1 VTPSAGL
8 LKSSTFR
15 LVAIYLLL
23 FAVSVAAIIGYIYL
37 NTIGILE
44 QQVDETIR
52 SEVLA
57 LAEEYQNDG
66 LHGVN
71 EMISHR
77 TANDSSTIYI
87 LTDAANQYVSGNMQN
102 LPAAVSGSE
111 GWVDF
116 PLTVIRGGNK
126 LQHSGRAYHVAL
138 AGNYHVLVGRDVDEL
153 RQYGAVIRQALYIAL
168 ALALLLGLGGGVL
181 ISRNFLR
188 RVNAITDTS
197 RGIMDGDMSRRMP
210 LLGTGD
216 ELDRLSMSLNQM
228 LDQIERLMKGMREVS
243 SNVSHDLR
251 TPLTRLRARAESALR
266 TENASE
272 YKAALE
278 STLDESD
285 QLLNIFNA
293 LLSISRAEAGQ
304 MRENFGFVDAGDILQ
319 EVAELYEPI
328 VEDAGGELL
337 FEMPREPLRVH
348 ADRQLLA
355 QTISN
360 LIDNALKY
368 GHGDSGPHITIS
380 GDVIRH
386 QIELTVADRGPGIA
400 VEDRERV
407 KERFVRLDQS
417 RNLPG
422 SGLGLSLVNSV
433 AKLHNGSLVLEDNH
447 PGLRAKIVLPQ
458 AMAIG

>member
-1 VTPSAGL
+1 MTPNAGL

-44 QQVDETIR
+44 RQVDDTIR

-66 LHGVN
+66 VEGVN
-71 EMISHR
+71 DLINRR
-77 TANDSSTIYI
+77 TANDSSTIY
-87 LTDAANQYVSGNMQN
+87 LLAGPGNQYVSGNMQK
-102 LPAAVSGSE
+102 LPAGVEGDQ

-116 PLTVIRGGNK
+116 PLTVIRGGK
-126 LQHSGRAYHVAL
+126 TLQHTGRAYHISL
-138 AGNYHVLVGRDVDEL
+138 AGDYRVLVGRDIDEL
-153 RQYGAVIRQALYIAL
+153 RQYGDVIRQALYIAL

-210 LLGTGD
+210 LHGTGD

-228 LDQIERLMKGMREVS
+228 LDQIERLMRGMREVT

-266 TENASE
+266 TGNAEE
-272 YKAALE
+272 YKAALAN
-278 STLDESD
+278 TLDDSD
-285 QLLNIFNA
+285 QLLGIFNS

-304 MRENFGFVDAGDILQ
+304 MRENFALVDAAEVLQ
-319 EVAELYEPI
+319 DVAELYEPI
-328 VEDAGGELL
+328 VEDAGGQLL
-337 FEMPREPLRVH
+337 FEPPARPLRVH

-355 QTISN
+355 QTVSN

-368 GHGDSGPHITIS
+368 GHGESGPHITIS
-380 GDVIRH
+380 GQVIGH
-386 QIELTVADRGPGIA
+386 QIELAVADRGPGIA
-400 VEDRERV
+400 TEDRERV
-407 KERFVRLDQS
+407 KERFVRLDES

-422 SGLGLSLVNSV
+422 SGLGLSLVDSV
-433 AKLHNGSLVLEDNH
+433 AKLHSGNFILEDNH
-447 PGLRAKIVLPQ
+447 PGLKAKIILPQ
-458 AMAIG
+458 AVSGG

>member
-1 VTPSAGL
+1 VTPNAGL

-44 QQVDETIR
+44 RQVDETIR

-57 LAEEYQNDG
+57 LAEEYQADG
-66 LHGVN
+66 VHGVN
-71 EMISHR
+71 EMIGHR
-77 TANDSSTIYI
+77 TANDSSTIYL
-87 LTDAANQYVSGNMQN
+87 LTDPGTRFVSGNMQS
-102 LPAAVSGSE
+102 LPAAASGNE
-111 GWVDF
+111 GWIDF

-126 LQHSGRAYHVAL
+126 LQHTGRAYHVTL
-138 AGNYHVLVGRDVDEL
+138 AGGYRVLVGRDIDEL
-153 RQYGAVIRQALYIAL
+153 RQYGDVIRQALYIAL
-168 ALALLLGLGGGVL
+168 ALAVLLGLGGGIL

-210 LLGTGD
+210 LHGTGD

-228 LDQIERLMKGMREVS
+228 LDQIERLMKGMREVT

-266 TENASE
+266 TGNADE
-272 YKAALE
+272 YKAALS

-285 QLLNIFNA
+285 QLLGIFNS

-304 MRENFGFVDAGDILQ
+304 MRENFALVDASEVLQ
-319 EVAELYEPI
+319 DVAELYEPI
-328 VEDAGGELL
+328 VDDALGQLQFDL
-337 FEMPREPLRVH
+337 PKDTLRVH

-368 GHGDSGPHITIS
+368 GRSQSGPQISIS
-380 GDVIRH
+380 GALNGS
-386 QIELTVADRGPGIA
+386 QIELIVADKGPGIA

-407 KERFVRLDQS
+407 KERFVRLDKS

-422 SGLGLSLVNSV
+422 SGLGLSLVDSV
-433 AKLHNGSLVLEDNH
+433 AKLHGGSLVLEDNH

-458 AMAIG
+458 ALAVS